1 MKRWLGAIVAV
12 LQIGVLAYMAGER
25 EWILRTGEP
34 VFVRTAPI
42 DPRDPMRGDYVRLD
56 YEVSTVPRALCA
68 EGLQEMFAEANR
80 YRTVYRD
87 RRVYAVLARGE
98 GGVAGIEAL
107 TDREPAGGL
116 YMRGRI
122 QSVEADSVNVRY
134 GIEALFTEQGAARR
148 FEDEVRGD
156 KAGVPVN
163 AQVALSR
170 RGVAVLSGYRW
181 EPLGITCVLRR
192 AEQPAD
198 PDDPARRNLRGIVGA
213 TVTLKNHSDAPV
225 AIVDLPG
232 AGSFRLL
239 SANRWTGVTHVPV
252 PRAPSGSPQ
261 AADVVLLQ
269 PGQSHEVELDFTA
282 PDWFIQTVTR
292 DGAAEPPQAL
302 EALADQWSAW
312 FRIEYAPPPA
322 AACADLPHA
331 AAIRHAPLR
340 TRSFGAA
347 GGID

>member
-1 MKRWLGAIVAV
+1 MRRWIVVIVAV

-42 DPRDPMRGDYVRLD
+42 DPRDPMRGDYVRLE

-68 EGLQEMFAEANR
+68 EGLQDMFTEANR
-80 YRTVYRD
+80 YRRVHRD
-87 RRVYAVLARGE
+87 RRVYAVLTRGE

-122 QSVEADSVNVRY
+122 QSVDVDSVNVRY

-148 FEDEVRGD
+148 FEDEVRGA

-198 PDDPARRNLRGIVGA
+198 PARRDVRGVIGA

-232 AGSFRLL
+232 AGSFRLV
-239 SANRWTGVTHVPV
+239 AVNRWAGETHVPV
-252 PRAPSGSPQ
+252 SRRTPGMPQ

-269 PGQSHEVELDFTA
+269 PGQSHEVELDFTT
-282 PDWFIQTVTR
+282 PDWFVQAVAR
-292 DGAAEPPQAL
+292 EGAPAEPPQAL
-302 EALADQWSAW
+302 EALAGQWSAW
-312 FRIEYAPPPA
+312 FRIEYLPPPA
-322 AACADLPHA
+322 AACAGLPHA
-331 AAIRHAPLR
+331 EAIRHAPLR